1 MNRTVD
7 LHTRLTRAALG
18 FGALV
23 IIAPFLCVGFTTL
36 IIPNWFAA
44 ALLGLAMLPIS
55 TFVALMAWK
64 GFEVDEF
71 VHDAFTVLFLH
82 QSDGLKR
89 LYWRE
94 PLPDMRVAAVTLVAI
109 PTMVCGIAGFCAS
122 LLSHVNVV
130 SASGLYATFGFIYG
144 LLLFYAIWYW
154 VLPLMV
160 QAREL

>member
-18 FGALV
+18 FGALL
-23 IIAPFLCVGFTTL
+23 IISPFLCVGFTTL
-36 IIPNWFAA
+36 MIPHWFAA

-55 TFVALMAWK
+55 TFAALMAWQ
-64 GFEVDEF
+64 GFEADEF
-71 VHDAFTVLFLH
+71 LHDAFTVLFLQ

-94 PLPDMRVAAVTLVAI
+94 PMPDMRFAAVVLVAI
-109 PTMVCGIAGFCAS
+109 PTMVCGMAGFCAS
-122 LLSHVNVV
+122 LLSHVDVV
-130 SASGLYATFGFIYG
+130 SASSLYATFGFIYG
-144 LLLFYAIWYW
+144 VLLFAAIWYW